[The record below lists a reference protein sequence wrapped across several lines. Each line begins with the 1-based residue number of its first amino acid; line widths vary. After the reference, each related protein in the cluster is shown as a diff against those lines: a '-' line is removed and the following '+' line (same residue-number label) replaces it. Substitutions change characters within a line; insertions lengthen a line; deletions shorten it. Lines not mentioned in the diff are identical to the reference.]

1 MANCPSRQRLC
12 LLYFSVLFA
21 WALSV
26 APAMASG
33 KDQPKGPPPTPVRV
47 APVVK
52 KMVSDQASLIG
63 TTEAAA
69 TSTVAAEV
77 SGIVEAFPV
86 REGDFVKK
94 GALLVRLRATELK
107 LQLKGAQAGREKIRA
122 DLRLAEKELTRYRR
136 LKKANSVAET
146 RYDQAFTT
154 HEALTQELI
163 RIEADVDRLRYDL
176 KRKQVV
182 APFSGFVAQ
191 EHTQVGEWINP
202 GGAVVTLVDLSKIR
216 VKVDVPER
224 FVMGLAAG
232 GRVMV
237 LIRSLSD
244 RLMDARI
251 QAILPLGNPAS
262 RTIPVRVDLENPDY
276 RVRGGMEAAVVFNL
290 SSERE
295 ALLVPKDAVVLAG
308 NDRMV
313 YLVADNKAV
322 PVMVSVE
329 GYYDGEAAV
338 TGRLEPGGLVVV
350 RGNERL
356 RPGQA
361 VAVENE
367 ADTPKKEN

>member
-1 MANCPSRQRLC
+1 MANCPSGKRLRLFC
-12 LLYFSVLFA
+12 LSIIFMGTVCSSVSLA
-21 WALSV
+21 AE
-26 APAMASG
+26 
-33 KDQPKGPPPTPVRV
+33 KDGPKGPPPMPVRV

-52 KMVSDQASLIG
+52 KMVSDQASLVG
-63 TTEAAA
+63 STEAAS

-77 SGIVEAFPV
+77 SGIVEDFPV

-107 LQLKGAQAGREKIRA
+107 LRLKGAQAGLEKVRA
-122 DLRLAEKELTRYRR
+122 DLRLADKELTRYRR

-163 RIEADVDRLRYDL
+163 RIKADVDRLRYDL
-176 KRKQVV
+176 ERKQVL
-182 APFSGFVAQ
+182 APFSGFIAK
-191 EHTQVGEWINP
+191 EHTQVGEWIMP
-202 GGAVVTLVDLSKIR
+202 GGSVVTLVDLRTVR
-216 VKVDVPER
+216 VVVDVPER
-224 FVMGLAAG
+224 FVMGLAEG

-237 LIRSLSD
+237 QVRSLSD
-244 RLMDARI
+244 QRMDARI
-251 QAILPLGNPAS
+251 AALLPLGNPAS
-262 RTIPVRVDLENPDY
+262 RTIPARVDLENPEY
-276 RVRGGMEAAVVFNL
+276 RIRGGMEAAVIFNL
-290 SSERE
+290 SSQRE
-295 ALLVPKDAVVLAG
+295 AMLVPKDAVVPAG

-329 GYYDGEAAV
+329 GYYDGDAAV
-338 TGRLEPGGLVVV
+338 KGRLEAGALVVI

-361 VAVENE
+361 VAVEKDPE
-367 ADTPKKEN
+367 APKLEN